1 MVVIKGVVDPLAEP
15 GLYVGPVVVFD
26 RRQEEV
32 FEGSWPAGAG
42 IAGLVRIGAVAI
54 IEIKHLAEDVED
66 AALQGFALDGQF
78 FKQTVVDGALAS
90 LLGDEVPEVAD
101 LGLAD
106 AVDAPKPL
114 LHTVRVPWEV
124 VVDHQ
129 VGALE
134 VDALAR
140 GVGRDEHLHVLVGAE
155 ECLSLLPFFALCAA
169 VDRDDR
175 VGVANDVADLVT
187 EVVQRVAMLGEDN
200 DLPLPAVGVV
210 HLRRVLEQL
219 REFVPLAVFAGGHES
234 FRLVF
239 EVGEDRDL
247 GFEFGNRLGRRGVVD
262 ELLFEFL
269 LLVGGEVVVIL
280 GDGRDGFG
288 KHLTAT
294 NAEFGIAQ
302 PVGEPAAASLE
313 RLIDRLGAGGEP
325 PLEGRE
331 SEAYGPLSRSLE
343 FVGLTHLGLH
353 VVGDRLVE
361 GGLDVRKRVVDDVR
375 LPLREERRAVELDEF
390 LLDHAAHE
398 VGGVYFVR
406 PVAELAVEAVGVE
419 QRQEELEV
427 LLLAVV
433 RRGGHQEEV
442 AGFAAQPLAQAEAGG
457 LRELR
462 ARIVSGEFVGLV
474 EDDQV
479 PAGGEEFFLERA
491 GPLFLAIAA

>member
-1 MVVIKGVVDPLAEP
+1 MVVIEGVVDPLAEP
-15 GLYVGPVVVFD
+15 GLYVGAVVVFD

-32 FEGSWPAGAG
+32 LEGSRPAGAG
-42 IAGLVRIGAVAI
+42 VAGLVSVSSVVVVK
-54 IEIKHLAEDVED
+54 IKNLAQDVED
-66 AALQGFALDGQF
+66 TALESLALDGQF
-78 FKQTVVDGALAS
+78 FEQPVVDRALAG
-90 LLGDEVPEVAD
+90 LLGDQVPEVAD

-106 AVDAPKPL
+106 AVDAAKPL
-114 LHTVRVPWEV
+114 LHTVGVPWEV

-169 VDRDDR
+169 MDRHDR
-175 VGVANDVADLVT
+175 VGVANDVADLVA
-187 EVVQRVAMLGEDN
+187 EIVECVAMLGEDD

-361 GGLDVRKRVVDDVR
+361 GGLN
-375 LPLREERRAVELDEF
+375 A
-390 LLDHAAHE
+390 
-398 VGGVYFVR
+398 
-406 PVAELAVEAVGVE
+406 
-419 QRQEELEV
+419 
-427 LLLAVV
+427 
-433 RRGGHQEEV
+433 
-442 AGFAAQPLAQAEAGG
+442 
-457 LRELR
+457 
-462 ARIVSGEFVGLV
+462 
-474 EDDQV
+474 
-479 PAGGEEFFLERA
+479 
-491 GPLFLAIAA
+491 